1 MYPSSSSSFAGRL
14 DSPPTNGVS
23 PAVEG
28 GGGLRVHII
37 LTPHCTTRCILFT
50 AYAPLLCSAAVVS
63 TAHSREISIHT
74 YLPTYIHTYVPHRV
88 FRTHPL
94 RSRQVRA
101 TFVFCPASSH
111 DNISWSWPSWSSSS
125 SSHALRDTF
134 CAPSHLPTLLCVLGW
149 DGMGGEKTQG
159 TWRRSRTEEQAGGRN
174 SRTILLCVPA
184 FCAVGID
191 IEIGGVVFGFIFIF
205 YFYYFLVSCSGV
217 VFSIFYFLFS
227 ILFFCFL
234 FDLI

>member
-1 MYPSSSSSFAGRL
+1 
-14 DSPPTNGVS
+14 
-23 PAVEG
+23 
-28 GGGLRVHII
+28 
-37 LTPHCTTRCILFT
+37 
-50 AYAPLLCSAAVVS
+50 
-63 TAHSREISIHT
+63 
-74 YLPTYIHTYVPHRV
+74 
-88 FRTHPL
+88 
-94 RSRQVRA
+94 
-101 TFVFCPASSH
+101 
-111 DNISWSWPSWSSSS
+111 
-125 SSHALRDTF
+125 
-134 CAPSHLPTLLCVLGW
+134 
-149 DGMGGEKTQG
+149 MGGEKTQG